1 MTLRFAL
8 AAAALLASGGC
19 TNLQANYDNAAR
31 ARCRE
36 ITNQFDRQECM
47 ARVEENSRAQ
57 RQEQQNDR
65 RY

>member
-1 MTLRFAL
+1 MMLRFAL
-8 AAAALLASGGC
+8 AAAALLAGSGC
-19 TNLQANYDNAAR
+19 MNLQADYDNAAR

-57 RQEQQNDR
+57 RQEQRNDR
-65 RY
+65 QY